1 LKVLITGGLG
11 FIGTYAANRLVSL
24 GHQVVTFDTLA
35 GPLPESAEL
44 LKGTEHFRGD
54 LLNQLSLFE
63 AIKKHKIDKIMHLAA
78 LRNVDSQRN
87 PYLAF
92 RLNCEGTVNCYEAA
106 RVFGLERVVF
116 ASTSATVGS
125 YEYYESLGVSE
136 LPDDLPSRPVN
147 VYGVTKAFD
156 EMMGKEYSKIY
167 GLSVIGVRLALIYG
181 PGKKAGSKTSGW
193 NDLIEGSVKGEPM
206 KQSRLGDKKI
216 SITYAKDASEAAVC
230 AILAENP
237 PSGTYNC
244 TGHGVTAAE
253 YCDAIR
259 HVIPKADITM
269 VDDDARPATMGV
281 FDTRGARE
289 HLGYASIFSLLQGIE
304 DHVKTLQLATD

>member
-1 LKVLITGGLG
+1 MG
-11 FIGTYAANRLVSL
+11 FIGTYAANRLMSL
-24 GHQVVTFDTLA
+24 GHQVTTFDTLS
-35 GPLPESAEL
+35 GPPPESAEL
-44 LKGTEHFRGD
+44 LKGAEHFRGD

-63 AIKKHKIDKIMHLAA
+63 AIKKHKADRIMHLAA
-78 LRNVDSQRN
+78 LRNLDSQRN

-106 RVFGLERVVF
+106 RIFGLERVVF

-125 YEYYESLGVSE
+125 YEYYKPLGVDR
-136 LPDDLPSRPVN
+136 LPDDLPSRPIN

-156 EMMGKEYSKIY
+156 EMIGKEYDKIY
-167 GLSVIGVRLALIYG
+167 GLNIVGVRLALIYG

-193 NDLIEGSVKGEPM
+193 NDLIEGSLKGEPM
-206 KQSRLGDKKI
+206 RQSRLSDMKV
-216 SITYAKDASEAAVC
+216 SINYAKDASEAAVC
-230 AILAENP
+230 AVLAKNP

-244 TGHGVTAAE
+244 TGHEVTAAE

-259 HVIPKADITM
+259 RVIPKADITM
-269 VDDDARPATMGV
+269 VDDGAKPATMGL

-289 HLGYASIFSLLQGIE
+289 HLGYSPVFSLEQGIE
-304 DHVKTLQLATD
+304 DHVKTLSQ